1 MCLNGAFQGL
11 PLNNLFCKKKPAYSF
26 AILLRAPMRAVCEC
40 EAIESAIVGARRL
53 EIEAELTRSVTSQNG
68 SLATRTSMVELFII
82 MNLMIVNLCMKYETF
97 IPYFGRNLWR
107 ESVSPISVYFVPVF

>member
-1 MCLNGAFQGL
+1 
-11 PLNNLFCKKKPAYSF
+11 
-26 AILLRAPMRAVCEC
+26 MRAVCEC

-53 EIEAELTRSVTSQNG
+53 EIEAELTRRSLTSQNG
-68 SLATRTSMVELFII
+68 SLATRTRMVELFI
-82 MNLMIVNLCMKYETF
+82 IVNLCMKYETF